1 MINEENIYKE
11 HIQLE
16 LKYILNIKEIQDILK
31 LENIKEFSTIKKYD
45 SLFEKY
51 YNILI
56 EDSIRQYN
64 TEEEI
69 SKEFY
74 DKNNLIINIE
84 TDKNKMNYDKTK
96 ANKLPGISTIKDNLK
111 NGHLNNVLYANEIID
126 KLNKELQDEKNGP
139 KYPKYEEYL
148 QKVKEEDIINYMDN
162 KIKDLANK
170 DIEILIKENYF
181 EGQMNIRE
189 LKEEID
195 KIGCNKFSH
204 LYELF
209 LEILGDED
217 NENVILNMDG
227 IKEIFSMDE
236 TFKKEFR
243 EFFLFKKKKENYLKE
258 LKAKYEITLMEQKEK
273 KIHSLKEQ
281 LGYCKQNEKSL
292 VTKK

>member
-273 KIHSLKEQ
+273 KFI
-281 LGYCKQNEKSL
+281 
-292 VTKK
+292 V